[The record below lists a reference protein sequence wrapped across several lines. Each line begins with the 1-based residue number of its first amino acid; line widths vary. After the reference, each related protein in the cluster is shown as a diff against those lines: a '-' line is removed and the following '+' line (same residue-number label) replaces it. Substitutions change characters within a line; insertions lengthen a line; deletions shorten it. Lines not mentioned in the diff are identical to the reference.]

1 MFRLCSDPPTTIDMM
16 LINIDTPM
24 FFADAKRRPG
34 YVIALAVRHAR

>member
-24 FFADAKRRPG
+24 FSPMQSAGP
-34 YVIALAVRHAR
+34 VTSLPSL